1 MRELR
6 LVPAALLVWVVTLIA
21 ILSGSAVWSIPATV
35 VAAISAVLL
44 RHAGQAVLLAA
55 TGAAA
60 ALVTGLRLQASAA
73 YSPPTQLSGILT
85 TPISQVSEDTWL
97 LRIRTDDYPVPV
109 PTMLRADAPPEDIPA
124 GARVSLPV
132 TFSESDRAG
141 VGEILAA
148 ATEVTDTAP
157 PGGMAAVA
165 ALVKE
170 KFATAVQAGVG
181 EASQGLLPGMV
192 LGDTTLQGETE
203 SQLYIDTGLSHLSA
217 VSGANV
223 AIVTTMV
230 IVVCRLLTL
239 GPRIQ
244 TVSAGLA
251 LLLFVGL
258 VGTEPSV
265 LRAAVTGLVG
275 LLAVINS
282 ARMEPIHALCLAVI
296 GLILVD
302 SDLAVAYGFA
312 LSVAAT
318 AGIVALSPLL
328 IKALAVTGWPEI
340 IVRALA
346 VAIAADVMTMPLVAM
361 MAGQV
366 SLVSVVANVVVSP
379 AVPPVTILGLV
390 AAGLCL
396 LPGRLELIP
405 LKVIEPC
412 TWWIHHVAEWCASL
426 PLATIATPEGWSGPA
441 WVLVGW
447 GWLIALLLAGHPG
460 KVLGVIA
467 TILLWSAATGILSQN
482 QHAEQVPLDGLVSH
496 VVDTEDQITPVPPG
510 TQVIIVTD
518 PSGGRQDR
526 PTRTANGQ
534 PVLYPNRDGPVTLHS
549 DGSQHAVDGRF

>member
-6 LVPAALLVWVVTLIA
+6 LVPAALLVWVVTLSA
-21 ILSGSAVWSIPATV
+21 ILSGSVVWSILVTALAV
-35 VAAISAVLL
+35 VFAVLL

-55 TGAAA
+55 TGTAAT
-60 ALVTGLRLQASAA
+60 LVTGLRLQASAA
-73 YSPPTQLSGILT
+73 YLPPEQLSGTLVA
-85 TPISQVSEDTWL
+85 PVSQVSEETWL
-97 LRIRTDDYPVPV
+97 LRIRTADHPVPV
-109 PTMLRADAPPEDIPA
+109 PTMLRADGPPDDVVA
-124 GARVSLPV
+124 GSQVSLPV
-132 TFSESDRAG
+132 DFSDSDRAG
-141 VGEILAA
+141 VGDVLAS
-148 ATEVTDTAP
+148 ATELTATAP

-170 KFATAVQAGVG
+170 KFSTAVQASVG
-181 EASQGLLPGMV
+181 EASRGLLPGMV
-192 LGDTTLQGETE
+192 LGDTTLQDEAE

-223 AIVTTMV
+223 AIVTTAV
-230 IVVCRLLTL
+230 IVICRLLTL

-251 LLLFVGL
+251 ILLFVGL

-340 IVRALA
+340 LVRALA
-346 VAIAADVMTMPLVAM
+346 VAIAADVVTMPLVAM

-366 SLVSVVANVVVSP
+366 SLVSVVANVAVSP

-396 LPGRLELIP
+396 LPGGLELIP

-412 TWWIHHVAEWCASL
+412 TWWIHHVAEWCVSL
-426 PLATIATPEGWSGPA
+426 PLATIATPEGWLGPA
-441 WVLVGW
+441 WVMVAW

-460 KVLGVIA
+460 KVLGVLTA
-467 TILLWSAATGILSQN
+467 ILLWSAISGVYSQS
-482 QHAEQVPLDGLVSH
+482 QQAEQIPLDSLVRH
-496 VVDTEDQITPVPPG
+496 VVDTEDQINPVPPG

-518 PSGGRQDR
+518 PSGGRQEL
-526 PTRTANGQ
+526 PTRNRTGQ
-534 PVLYPNRDGPVTLHS
+534 PVLYPNRNGPVTLHS